1 MPASINGLSIPTP
14 PMAPPFSPTS
24 AESLSPAESPLFG
37 KMLLKS
43 LGEVNGL
50 QQSAQAAV
58 EKNFAGDDVT
68 QVEALT
74 SMKKAD
80 LALRLM
86 VQIRNKVMDAYNEIK
101 QMQM

>member
-1 MPASINGLSIPTP
+1 MPGSINGLGIPTP
-14 PMAPPFSPTS
+14 PMAPP
-24 AESLSPAESPLFG
+24 LSPAGADSLSAADSPLFG

-58 EKNFAGDDVT
+58 EKSFAGDDVT

-86 VQIRNKVMDAYNEIK
+86 VQIRNKVMDAYTEIK

>member
-1 MPASINGLSIPTP
+1 MPSPINGLGIPTP
-14 PMAPPFSPTS
+14 PSAPLS
-24 AESLSPAESPLFG
+24 AAAGPESLSAGESPLFG
-37 KMLLKS
+37 KLLLKS
-43 LGEVNGL
+43 LSQVSGL
-50 QQSAQAAV
+50 EQSAQAAV
-58 EKNFAGDDVT
+58 EKSFSGNDIT

>member
-1 MPASINGLSIPTP
+1 MPSSINGLGMPTP
-14 PMAPPFSPTS
+14 PLAPLL
-24 AESLSPAESPLFG
+24 APAGPASVSTTEPPLFG
-37 KMLLKS
+37 KMLLQS
-43 LGEVNGL
+43 LSQVNGL
-50 QQSAQAAV
+50 EQSAQAAV
-58 EKNFAGDDVT
+58 EKSFTGDDVT

>member
-1 MPASINGLSIPTP
+1 MPSSINGLGIPTP
-14 PMAPPFSPTS
+14 PLAPPS
-24 AESLSPAESPLFG
+24 AAAGPDSLSAAESPLFG
-37 KMLLKS
+37 KLLLKS
-43 LGEVNGL
+43 LSQVSGL
-50 QQSAQAAV
+50 EQSAQAAV
-58 EKNFAGDDVT
+58 EKSFAGDDIT

-86 VQIRNKVMDAYNEIK
+86 VQIRNKVVEAYNEIK